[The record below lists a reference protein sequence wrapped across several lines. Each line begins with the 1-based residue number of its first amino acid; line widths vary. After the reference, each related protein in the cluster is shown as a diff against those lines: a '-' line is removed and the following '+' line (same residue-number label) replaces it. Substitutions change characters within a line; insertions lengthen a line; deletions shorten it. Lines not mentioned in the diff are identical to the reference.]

1 MEIALEPAPLDV
13 ARGDDPR
20 PGRGELLEPGVEL
33 ALRRWTSASCAL
45 RSVMS
50 VYATMLPTT
59 RPDASLTGAAAI
71 ETGTS
76 APSLR
81 RRTVS

>member
-1 MEIALEPAPLDV
+1 MRSAAGFHSRMRV
-13 ARGDDPR
+13 SR
-20 PGRGELLEPGVEL
+20 PNS
-33 ALRRWTSASCAL
+33 TSASGEESISACSRSSCAL

-59 RPDASLTGAAAI
+59 RPDPSLTGAAAI
-71 ETGTS
+71 ETATS
-76 APSLR
+76 VPSLR